1 MKAISTIICAA
12 LLTASLTLTVGAV
25 DAEQIDT
32 REEITGEIVEIE
44 EAAATEGQIDK
55 GSADAAESA
64 EAETIGAEV
73 ETEANGEKKDEKK
86 DTGTLTEQELYD
98 AIMKVAD
105 AVGAY
110 EEEIPAAGKAKEW
123 IIRNLPTIVG
133 LLMSLA
139 VFIVT
144 PAGKKMFARALTAA
158 KSIMET
164 IEKWKKQIE
173 KAIAENG
180 EKNSQLRTA
189 VNEMMSVLKRENE
202 EALKRAEAAEARAAE
217 NADEAEKTRAEAKAA
232 YEQCAAACEAVCR
245 AVLAMATPLE
255 TTIQKSSALDKMQK
269 DQFYEEYKK
278 TVNHIHGLLD
288 GMTEGGESGD

>member
-1 MKAISTIICAA
+1 MKKTITAVICSM
-12 LLTASLTLTVGAV
+12 LLAASLTLTVGAADPERIVTGEETKIAETTATEGRDDEGHV
-25 DAEQIDT
+25 DAE
-32 REEITGEIVEIE
+32 
-44 EAAATEGQIDK
+44 
-55 GSADAAESA
+55 ESA

-73 ETEANGEKKDEKK
+73 ETEANGENTEEKK
-86 DTGTLTEQELYD
+86 DAGTLTEQELYD

-144 PAGKKMFARALTAA
+144 PAGKKMFTKALTAA
-158 KSIMET
+158 KSIMKTVE
-164 IEKWKKQIE
+164 EWKEQIE
-173 KAIAENG
+173 STIAKNG

-255 TTIQKSSALDKMQK
+255 TTIQRSSALDQMQK